1 MAGKVDGA
9 VTRTIPGKPQL
20 LAEVSDTSADTLE
33 LRSGEVTFEVEPE
46 GDITA
51 EQLGAVLRS
60 TDGSTSLA
68 EISAKTGVAP
78 DQLTTILLP
87 AQIAG
92 LLADRSVPEAESPM
106 AVLSSVEHVVNRLL
120 EELIYDGPFWRAI
133 LDHPEQVEPNVYY
146 GFGLENWFFLSRES
160 EFDSAILSYPSSDT
174 IRVMANDF
182 YHEEHRHDDIVVRA
196 FEGLGISRQDL
207 AAARPLSTTSGL
219 IKLLSWWA
227 RTDPLFFIA
236 TIGILEGRL
245 EKAEGEGAYY
255 DSFLRA
261 CATAGIAPYFVEPL
275 RQHAKVNAGHDH
287 GSVSR
292 EFFAALPPL
301 PVGTEARL
309 VGKAHLFVEAYAEFF
324 NGILEY
330 YGDPG
335 RPLVR
340 TVGSSPVTTTAGV
353 EDGRS

>member
-1 MAGKVDGA
+1 M
-9 VTRTIPGKPQL
+9 TRTIPGKPQL
-20 LAEVSDTSADTLE
+20 LAEVSETSAATLE

-46 GDITA
+46 GEVTA

-60 TDGSTSLA
+60 TDGSASLA

-92 LLADRSVPEAESPM
+92 LLADRAEPAAEAPM
-106 AVLSSVEHVVNRLL
+106 AVLGSVEHVVNRLL
-120 EELIYDGPFWRAI
+120 EELVFDGPFWRAI
-133 LDHPEQVEPNVYY
+133 LDHPEQVEPHVYY
-146 GFGLENWFFLSRES
+146 GFGLENWFFLSREC
-160 EFDSAILSYPSSDT
+160 EFDSAILAYPSSDA
-174 IRVMANDF
+174 IRTMANDF

-196 FEGLGISRQDL
+196 FEGLGIARADL
-207 AAARPLSTTSGL
+207 VSARPLSTTSGL

-245 EKAEGEGAYY
+245 EQSEEEGATY

-261 CATAGIAPYFVEPL
+261 CGIAGIPAHFVEPM

-301 PVGTEARL
+301 PAGTTARL

-324 NGILEY
+324 NGVLEY
-330 YGDPG
+330 YGNAA

-340 TVGSSPVTTTAGV
+340 TLSASTLITTAGV
-353 EDGRS
+353 DDGRS